1 MRISILAATLFLL
14 AISTRLHADVVY
26 SLGAGANSSSVIDS
40 TWKLGQS
47 FTNTSATGGIQELKT
62 YLSKQGTIG
71 GTLIARV
78 YDAGGTSGNYVPQ
91 TSSPITSATLDASTL
106 GAQGYYSF
114 TNFSAHS
121 LTSGNRYVFVL
132 DFSSVTGLGGSN
144 AINFFQGSGTGVGVT
159 GQNAVNNTSGT
170 WDPNNTYNYSAVVS
184 VPEPGTL
191 PLASLSA
198 ASAGAGIWW
207 KKRRKSSL
215 ATKNGTHV
223 PKAGS

>member
-1 MRISILAATLFLL
+1 MRISTLAATFFLL
-14 AISTRLHADVVY
+14 TISARLHADVVY
-26 SLGAGANSSSVIDS
+26 SLGAGSNSSSVIDS

-71 GTLIARV
+71 GSLIARV
-78 YDAGGTSGNYVPQ
+78 YDAGGSPGSYVPQ
-91 TSSPITSATLDASTL
+91 TSSLITSASIDASTI

-121 LTSGNRYVFVL
+121 LTSGSRYVFVL

-144 AINFFQGSGTGVGVT
+144 AINFFQGTGTGVGVT

-191 PLASLSA
+191 LLASLSA

-215 ATKNGTHV
+215 PAKT
-223 PKAGS
+223 